1 MVFRMRSHVANLI
14 SGSPALHSVLGH
26 ISERTGLDPRE
37 RQRLENEALERRHE
51 REKIVIAGQ
60 KKALDKIDRRERVSL
75 ERDLKREGLM
85 ERTKKK
91 EKVAA
96 EDKDEVRVQRTDPR
110 LLDEGALGQEF
121 NAEAQVSQG
130 DSADDGD
137 GDGDDGGDLR
147 KSWKQRAEEM
157 GQRRGRG
164 RGFKMERDGE

>member
-1 MVFRMRSHVANLI
+1 MLFRMRAHVADLI
-14 SGSPALHSVLGH
+14 SGSPALRSVLGH

-37 RQRLENEALERRHE
+37 RHRLENEALARRHE
-51 REKIVIAGQ
+51 REKIALEGQ

-75 ERDLKREGLM
+75 ERDLKREALM

-91 EKVAA
+91 EKRAA
-96 EDKDEVRVQRTDPR
+96 EDKDKVRVQRTDPR

-121 NAEAQVSQG
+121 NAEARASQG
-130 DSADDGD
+130 ESADD

-147 KSWKQRAEEM
+147 KSWKQRADEI

-164 RGFKMERDGE
+164 CGFKMERDGD